1 MTCHGRREI
10 FNALATEDAA
20 GNSTAVGGGIVGGE
34 LQRFTVFPDF
44 NNGMAVR
51 VFTLVGVYT
60 CCVLL
65 FRR

>member
-1 MTCHGRREI
+1 MDDVKYIMHCLLKMQQGTVPRFAEV
-10 FNALATEDAA
+10 F
-20 GNSTAVGGGIVGGE
+20 GGGQ
-34 LQRFTVFPDF
+34 LHRFTVFPDF
-44 NNGMAVR
+44 NNEMAVR